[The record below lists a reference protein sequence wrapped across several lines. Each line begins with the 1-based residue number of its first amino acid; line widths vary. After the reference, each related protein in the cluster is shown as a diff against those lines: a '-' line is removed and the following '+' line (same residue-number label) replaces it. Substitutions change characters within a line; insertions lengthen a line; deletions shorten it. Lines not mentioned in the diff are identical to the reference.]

1 MIEKNKV
8 ISISYSLKD
17 TQGEELDRADID
29 KPLEYLHGSGNIV
42 PGLENALEGL
52 KVGDK
57 KEVTV
62 EPKDGYG
69 EIMTDLKMEVDRKA
83 FPTDQKIATGM
94 QFMAELADGKKHPF
108 NVVDIKDD
116 KFSSSVKSLLT
127 DLKFLKKEILKV
139 NANKPSIQRILIE
152 ADNLWMKKDLKQ
164 ASSTL
169 ERGLRI
175 AKDESALYLRLAHL
189 RLEQG
194 LAKESSAF
202 AERGLL
208 NKSAS
213 SWELLLLKIYS
224 VQKI

>member
-1 MIEKNKV
+1 MNIKLKNYLV
-8 ISISYSLKD
+8 ALILMSLIM
-17 TQGEELDRADID
+17 GCA
-29 KPLEYLHGSGNIV
+29 SSS
-42 PGLENALEGL
+42 
-52 KVGDK
+52 K
-57 KEVTV
+57 KET
-62 EPKDGYG
+62 DFYNL
-69 EIMTDLKMEVDRKA
+69 EIE
-83 FPTDQKIATGM
+83 
-94 QFMAELADGKKHPF
+94 
-108 NVVDIKDD
+108 

-127 DLKFLKKEILKV
+127 DLEFLKKEILKV

-152 ADNLWMKKDLKQ
+152 AHNLWMKKDLKQ

-175 AKDESALYLRLAHL
+175 AKDESALYLRLSHL

-224 VQKI
+224 AQKN

>member
-1 MIEKNKV
+1 MNIKLKNYFAV
-8 ISISYSLKD
+8 LIL
-17 TQGEELDRADID
+17 
-29 KPLEYLHGSGNIV
+29 V
-42 PGLENALEGL
+42 ALIMGCASSS
-52 KVGDK
+52 K
-57 KEVTV
+57 KETDFYDLEV
-62 EPKDGYG
+62 E
-69 EIMTDLKMEVDRKA
+69 
-83 FPTDQKIATGM
+83 
-94 QFMAELADGKKHPF
+94 
-108 NVVDIKDD
+108 

-127 DLKFLKKEILKV
+127 DLDFLKKEILKV

-152 ADNLWMKKDLKQ
+152 ADNLWMKKDLKK

-224 VQKI
+224 VQKN

>member
-1 MIEKNKV
+1 MNAKLKNYLV
-8 ISISYSLKD
+8 VLILTSLII
-17 TQGEELDRADID
+17 GCA
-29 KPLEYLHGSGNIV
+29 SSS
-42 PGLENALEGL
+42 
-52 KVGDK
+52 K
-57 KEVTV
+57 KETEFYDLEV
-62 EPKDGYG
+62 E
-69 EIMTDLKMEVDRKA
+69 
-83 FPTDQKIATGM
+83 
-94 QFMAELADGKKHPF
+94 
-108 NVVDIKDD
+108 

-127 DLKFLKKEILKV
+127 DLEFLKKEILKV

-194 LAKESSAF
+194 LVKESSAF

-224 VQKI
+224 VQKN

>member
-1 MIEKNKV
+1 MNIKLKNYFV
-8 ISISYSLKD
+8 VLILMTLIMGCASSS
-17 TQGEELDRADID
+17 
-29 KPLEYLHGSGNIV
+29 
-42 PGLENALEGL
+42 
-52 KVGDK
+52 K
-57 KEVTV
+57 KETDFYDLEV
-62 EPKDGYG
+62 E
-69 EIMTDLKMEVDRKA
+69 
-83 FPTDQKIATGM
+83 
-94 QFMAELADGKKHPF
+94 
-108 NVVDIKDD
+108 

-127 DLKFLKKEILKV
+127 DLDFLKKEILKV

-152 ADNLWMKKDLKQ
+152 ADHLWINKDLKK

-202 AERGLL
+202 AEIGLR

-224 VQKI
+224 LPKK

>member
-1 MIEKNKV
+1 MKINFNTYLGAL
-8 ISISYSLKD
+8 ILMSLFLGC
-17 TQGEELDRADID
+17 TSS
-29 KPLEYLHGSGNIV
+29 P
-42 PGLENALEGL
+42 
-52 KVGDK
+52 K
-57 KEVTV
+57 KETNFY
-62 EPKDGYG
+62 DL
-69 EIMTDLKMEVDRKA
+69 EIE
-83 FPTDQKIATGM
+83 
-94 QFMAELADGKKHPF
+94 
-108 NVVDIKDD
+108 
-116 KFSSSVKSLLT
+116 KFSSSVKLLLS
-127 DLKFLKKEILKV
+127 DLEFLKKEILKV

-152 ADNLWMKKDLKQ
+152 ADNLWMKKDLKK

-224 VQKI
+224 VHKN